1 MADFLSPAER
11 SARMALIRS
20 NDTSPEVKLRR
31 ALHRQGLRYVL
42 RKKGLPG
49 KPDLVF
55 PKHRAVIFVHG
66 CFWHRHEGCK
76 VASTPKSNTQFWKDK
91 FDRNVAR
98 DARVQDE
105 LRAQGW
111 RVFVVWECGLNSKAR
126 TDLKAE
132 SLSALIRNH
141 DTTVHGES
149 AEPYN
154 ARSIM

>member
-20 NDTSPEVKLRR
+20 NDTSPEVTLRR
-31 ALHRQGLRYVL
+31 ALHRLGLRYVL
-42 RKKGLPG
+42 RRKGLPG

-55 PKHRAVIFVHG
+55 PKHRAVVFVHG

-76 VASTPKSNTQFWKDK
+76 VASTPKSNTQFWKEK

-111 RVFVVWECGLNSKAR
+111 RVFVIWECDLQSKAR
-126 TDLKAE
+126 ANSAAE
-132 SLSALIRNH
+132 TLAADIRRE
-141 DTTVHGES
+141 TT
-149 AEPYN
+149 
-154 ARSIM
+154 IM

>member
-20 NDTSPEVKLRR
+20 TDTSPEVTLRK
-31 ALHRQGLRYVL
+31 ALHRLGLRYVL

-55 PKHRAVIFVHG
+55 PKHRAVVFVHG

-76 VASTPKSNTQFWKDK
+76 VASTPKSNTEFWKDK

-98 DARVQDE
+98 DVRVQGE

-111 RVFVVWECGLNSKAR
+111 RVFVIWECDLQSKAR
-126 TDLKAE
+126 TNSTAVRLAAD
-132 SLSALIRNH
+132 IRR
-141 DTTVHGES
+141 
-149 AEPYN
+149 EPTI
-154 ARSIM
+154 A

>member
-20 NDTSPEVKLRR
+20 NDTSPEVTLRR
-31 ALHRQGLRYVL
+31 ALHRLGLRYVL

-49 KPDLVF
+49 KPDLVL
-55 PKHRAVIFVHG
+55 PKHRAVVFVHG

-111 RVFVVWECGLNSKAR
+111 HVFVVWECDLQSKTRANL
-126 TDLKAE
+126 TAE
-132 SLSALIRNH
+132 ALAGDIRR
-141 DTTVHGES
+141 ES
-149 AEPYN
+149 T
-154 ARSIM
+154 

>member
-1 MADFLSPAER
+1 MTDFLSPAER
-11 SARMALIRS
+11 SARMARIRS
-20 NDTSPEVKLRR
+20 NDTLPEVTLRR
-31 ALHRQGLRYVL
+31 ALHRLGLRYLL

-55 PKHRAVIFVHG
+55 PKHRAVVFVHG

-111 RVFVVWECGLNSKAR
+111 RVFVVWECELNSKAR
-126 TDLKAE
+126 TELKAE
-132 SLSALIRNH
+132 CLSALIRN
-141 DTTVHGES
+141 DDNALQGGS
-149 AEPYN
+149 AKV
-154 ARSIM
+154 